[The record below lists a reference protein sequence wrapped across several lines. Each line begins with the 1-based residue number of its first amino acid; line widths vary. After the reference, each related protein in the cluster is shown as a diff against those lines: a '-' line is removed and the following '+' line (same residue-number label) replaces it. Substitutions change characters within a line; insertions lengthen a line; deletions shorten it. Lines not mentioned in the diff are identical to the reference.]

1 MLMHY
6 IYDNQLFPKVSV
18 YFDLVDNKHLPVE
31 EAIQQAF
38 GMSAAQFDKAL
49 RSYVGSGRYRYY
61 PIPTPAG
68 ISSDKSYSVAPLS
81 PADGNAVLADIH
93 LHSRDYQEQAIG
105 EFQDI
110 LKSNPDSAA
119 ACRGLGY
126 AYLQKQDFTQAA
138 EYFKRASALDSKD
151 PRVHYYIALL
161 IARENGFGNVSDL
174 PTMTRELESSINL
187 DANFA
192 DSYALLSFAQSLA
205 GDPAKALV
213 TMRKALK
220 ISPRNESYLLNLA
233 NLYMANRQM
242 DEAIAVLQSLRNGG
256 SPELASRVTAM
267 LAQVQQSREMAQGR
281 TTRPGSGMIR
291 LGKEDSE
298 SEDKHQIDAESAYDP
313 PAKIPA
319 NAVAAKFIHGTLA
332 GVDCSTPPLAIL
344 TVVSGAQ
351 TWKMKVADTKHVIL
365 IGADEFSCGWKKQ
378 KVALNY
384 RETSEGEG
392 NIISLEIQ

>member
-1 MLMHY
+1 
-6 IYDNQLFPKVSV
+6 
-18 YFDLVDNKHLPVE
+18 
-31 EAIQQAF
+31 
-38 GMSAAQFDKAL
+38 
-49 RSYVGSGRYRYY
+49 
-61 PIPTPAG
+61 
-68 ISSDKSYSVAPLS
+68 
-81 PADGNAVLADIH
+81 VLADIH
-93 LHSRDYQEQAIG
+93 LHSRDYQERAIG

-110 LKSNPDSAA
+110 LKSNPESAA

-151 PRVHYYIALL
+151 PRIHYYIALL
-161 IARENGFGNVSDL
+161 MVRENGFGSVSDL
-174 PTMTRELESSINL
+174 PAMTRELESSITL

-192 DSYALLSFAQSLA
+192 DAYALLSFAQSSA

-256 SPELASRVTAM
+256 SPELASRVSAM
-267 LAQVQQSREMAQGR
+267 LAQVQQLRQMAQSGM
-281 TTRPGSGMIR
+281 TQPVSGMIR
-291 LGKEDSE
+291 LGKEDSGGDAKPRIAAE
-298 SEDKHQIDAESAYDP
+298 TDSEP
-313 PAKIPA
+313 PVKVQA
-319 NAVAAKFIHGTLA
+319 NTGPAKFIHGTLA
-332 GVDCSTPPLAIL
+332 GVDCSTPPLATL
-344 TVVSGAQ
+344 TVLSGAK
-351 TWKMKVADTKHVIL
+351 TWKMKVADTRHVIL
-365 IGADEFSCGWKKQ
+365 IGADEFSCDWKKQ

-384 RETSEGEG
+384 RETSEDEG